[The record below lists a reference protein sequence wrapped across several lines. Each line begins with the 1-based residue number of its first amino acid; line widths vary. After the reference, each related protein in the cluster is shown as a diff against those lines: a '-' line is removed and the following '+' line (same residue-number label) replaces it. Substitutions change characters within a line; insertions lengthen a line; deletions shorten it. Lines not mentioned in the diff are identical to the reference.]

1 MPENLR
7 FCFGGFESSVIIRR
21 TLPSVY
27 LTGAEKPVFPVKTP
41 ELPRFLTVCDGN
53 TREFAL
59 NFQNDPLVLAAGEE
73 NKTWPAVER
82 ILTEARKRGLDR
94 GSFFVGVGGGV
105 VCDLTAFA
113 ASVYMR
119 GAGLILVPTTLLAM
133 ADAAIGGKTG
143 FDLEGIKNF
152 AGTFYPASRVFI
164 ALDILQKLPGRE
176 WKSGMAEL
184 IKAAVLDPEE
194 GALERFS
201 ETFPADQGGQQN
213 DNALEAALI
222 RAIRIKGAL
231 VEKDPRETGAG
242 RELLNLGH
250 TFGHALEAAAG
261 LGTITHGEAVAWGM
275 ARSCELGLALGI
287 TPRGRSGAI
296 CRVLENMGYETRLPW
311 PQKFER
317 ELFRSALRSDKKK
330 RSGRLRFIVPADRG
344 AAAVP
349 WDEKIAAYIE
359 GLC

>member
-1 MPENLR
+1 MSETLR
-7 FCFGGFESSVIIRR
+7 FCFGSFESSVIIRR
-21 TLPSVY
+21 TLPSPLY
-27 LTGAEKPVFPVKTP
+27 FTGAENPASPPETP
-41 ELPRFLTVCDGN
+41 EIPRFLTVCDGN

-59 NFQNDPLVLAAGEE
+59 NFQSDPLVLAAGEE

-82 ILTEARKRGLDR
+82 ILTEGRKRGLGRD
-94 GSFFVGVGGGV
+94 GFFVGVGGGV

-133 ADAAIGGKTG
+133 ADAAVGGKTG
-143 FDLEGIKNF
+143 FDLDGIKNF

-164 ALDILQKLPGRE
+164 ALDTLEKLPGRE
-176 WKSGMAEL
+176 WKSGAAEL
-184 IKAAVLDPEE
+184 IKAAVLDTEE
-194 GALERFS
+194 GALERLNESFLAR
-201 ETFPADQGGQQN
+201 TGRQN
-213 DNALEAALI
+213 PEAALL

-231 VEKDPRETGAG
+231 VEKDPRETGTC

-261 LGTITHGEAVAWGM
+261 LGSITHGEAVAWGM

-287 TPRGRSGAI
+287 TSPGRSAAI
-296 CRVLENMGYETRLPW
+296 CRTLENMGYETRNPW
-311 PQKFER
+311 PQKFESA
-317 ELFRSALRSDKKK
+317 LFHSALRGDKKK

-344 AAAVP
+344 AVAVP
-349 WDEKIAAYIE
+349 WDEKTAAYVE